1 MKDKI
6 TKCLV
11 LGGEGMLG
19 HMIVKYI
26 KALPEFEVSF
36 TTRNEK
42 KGIYFDAYQ
51 DFDKIIPILD
61 KVKPDLVIN
70 CIGVVPSFINKSN
83 KGMVV
88 FLNSYLPYRLAT
100 VCRLSGAKLFH
111 ISTDCVFSGEEGN
124 YTEESNLTPTD
135 FYGLTKATGEV
146 NDDYHLTIRTS
157 IIGPE
162 LNNSKNGLMEW
173 FLSQKNKEVG
183 GYTGVIWSGVT
194 TLELAKKIIEMYD
207 KEVTGLINI
216 ISKPISKYDL
226 LCLIKKVYGLKT
238 IIKWDDKI
246 DCDRSMKSVRK
257 DVNYIVPTH
266 EEMLKEL
273 KEFGEKNVQ

>member
-1 MKDKI
+1 MK
-6 TKCLV
+6 KCLV

-26 KALPEFEVSF
+26 KTLPEFEVSF

-70 CIGVVPSFINKSN
+70 CIGVVPSFINNFN
-83 KGMVV
+83 KGKVI
-88 FLNSYLPYRLAT
+88 FLNSYLPYRLSV
-100 VCRLSGAKLFH
+100 VCGLSGIKLIH
-111 ISTDCVFSGEEGN
+111 ISTDCVFSGEGGN

-162 LNNSKNGLMEW
+162 LKGSKNGLMEW
-173 FLSQKNKEVG
+173 FLGQEDKEVK
-183 GYTGVIWSGVT
+183 GYTKAIWSGVT

-216 ISKPISKYDL
+216 VSKPISKYDL
-226 LCLIKKVYGLKT
+226 LCLIKKVYNLKIT
-238 IIKWDDKI
+238 TKEDDALK
-246 DCDRSMKSVRK
+246 CDRSMKSIRDIK
-257 DVNYIVPTH
+257 YSVPTH
-266 EEMLKEL
+266 KQMLIEL
-273 KEFGEKNVQ
+273 KEFGEKYV